1 MKRLSINNKK
11 NVLSNDAVSPVV
23 GVMLMLVVT
32 IIIAAVVSAF
42 AGGLTEST
50 SKAPQVSLK
59 ATYSQTDGLTIS
71 HQGGDAIGTLDTV
84 VILRLGDTFGDVSHM
99 SWVQNAT
106 NIVNKRG
113 TPVGS
118 SLRDDGSAAWLT
130 SGGSSGVKSFAP
142 GDNAYI
148 EPPYSGWEFMQPGA
162 SATYRVDSHTEKYN
176 NIGKTFWIELADKSG
191 KTFAK
196 TEVTIAP

>member
-1 MKRLSINNKK
+1 MKKSFTDRKVFGNE
-11 NVLSNDAVSPVV
+11 AVSPVV

-50 SKAPQVSLK
+50 DKAPQVSLK

-71 HQGGDAIGTLDTV
+71 HQGGDAIATIDTV
-84 VILRLGDTFGDVSHM
+84 VTLRLGDTFGASEHM
-99 SWVQNAT
+99 AWKQNAT
-106 NIVNKRG
+106 TIVNKHGAGVG
-113 TPVGS
+113 TYSSKTGVG
-118 SLRDDGSAAWLT
+118 AWLQS
-130 SGGSSGVKSFAP
+130 SGGSGVKSFAP

-148 EPPYSGWEFMQPGA
+148 EPPY
-162 SATYRVDSHTEKYN
+162 
-176 NIGKTFWIELADKSG
+176 NIGKFMQGGTAFTAATAVDNITSIGKEFWLEFSDKSG

-196 TEVTIAP
+196 TKVTIAP

>member
-1 MKRLSINNKK
+1 MKKLSATSKK
-11 NVLSNDAVSPVV
+11 NGLGNEAVSPVV

-71 HQGGDAIGTLDTV
+71 HQGGDAIGTIDTV
-84 VILRLGDTFGDVSHM
+84 VLVRLGGTFGDAQHM
-99 SWVQNAT
+99 VWAQNAT
-106 NIVNKRG
+106 TIVSERG
-113 TPVGS
+113 NPSGS
-118 SLRDDGSAAWLT
+118 TAGTAKAWLRD
-130 SGGSSGVKSFAP
+130 GGYSGVKSFAP

-148 EPPYSGWEFMQPGA
+148 EAPYNAKEFMQPGA
-162 SATYRVDSHTEKYN
+162 TATYGIDAPA
-176 NIGKTFWIELADKSG
+176 NIGKTFWLEFADKDG
-191 KTFAK
+191 RTFAK
-196 TEVTIAP
+196 TEVVIAP